1 VNRERLRDIVLEEL
15 SAIAPDI
22 DLATL
27 DERASLRDE
36 YDLDS
41 MDALNLL
48 TALHRR
54 LGVDIPETDYA
65 RMHSL
70 QALLDYLEPRALR

>member
-1 VNRERLRDIVLEEL
+1 MRTIVLEEL

-22 DLATL
+22 DI
-27 DERASLRDE
+27 DHFDDRARLRDE

-48 TALHRR
+48 TAVHQR
-54 LGVDIPETDYA
+54 LGVNIPESDYA
-65 RMHSL
+65 RMQNL
-70 QALLDYLEPRALR
+70 QALLDYLETRVENC

>member
-1 VNRERLRDIVLEEL
+1 MNRQRLRDIVLEEL

-22 DLATL
+22 DTATL
-27 DERASLRDE
+27 DDRVRLRDE

-54 LGVDIPETDYA
+54 LQIDIPETDYA

-70 QALLDYLEPRALR
+70 EALLDYLAPRVAS

>member
-1 VNRERLRDIVLEEL
+1 MNRETLRVVVLEEL

-22 DLATL
+22 DIEAI
-27 DERASLRDE
+27 DDRARLRDE

-48 TALHRR
+48 TALHQR

-70 QALLDYLEPRALR
+70 QDLLDYLESKAER

>member
-1 VNRERLRDIVLEEL
+1 MNREQLRAIVLEEL

-22 DLATL
+22 DITHL
-27 DERASLRDE
+27 DDRARLRDE

-48 TALHRR
+48 TAVHQR
-54 LGVDIPETDYA
+54 LGVNIPESDYA
-65 RMHSL
+65 RMQSL
-70 QALLDYLEPRALR
+70 QALLDYLEPRMKR

>member
-1 VNRERLRDIVLEEL
+1 MNRDQLRDIVLDEL

-22 DLATL
+22 DTATL
-27 DERASLRDE
+27 DDRARLRDE

-48 TALHRR
+48 TALHQR
-54 LGVDIPETDYA
+54 LGVSIPESDYA
-65 RMHSL
+65 ALHSL
-70 QALLDYLEPRALR
+70 QALLDYLEPRLQG

>member
-1 VNRERLRDIVLEEL
+1 MRDIVLDEL

-22 DLATL
+22 DTATI
-27 DERASLRDE
+27 DDRARLRDE

-48 TALHRR
+48 TALHQR
-54 LGVDIPETDYA
+54 LGVSIPESDYA
-65 RMHSL
+65 GLHSL
-70 QALLDYLEPRALR
+70 QALLDYLTPRLPG

>member
-1 VNRERLRDIVLEEL
+1 MNRERLRDIVLEEL

-22 DLATL
+22 DIATL
-27 DERASLRDE
+27 DERARLRDE

-54 LGVDIPETDYA
+54 LKVDIPETDYA
-65 RMHSL
+65 RMQSIRD
-70 QALLDYLEPRALR
+70 LLDYLEPRAGG

>member
-1 VNRERLRDIVLEEL
+1 VNRDQLRDIVLDEL

-22 DLATL
+22 DTATL
-27 DERASLRDE
+27 DDRARLRDE

-48 TALHRR
+48 TALHQR
-54 LGVDIPETDYA
+54 LGVTIPEIDYA
-65 RMHSL
+65 GLHSL
-70 QALLDYLEPRALR
+70 QALLDYLEPRLQG

>member
-1 VNRERLRDIVLEEL
+1 VNRDQLRDIVLDEL

-22 DLATL
+22 DTATI
-27 DERASLRDE
+27 DDRARLRDE

-48 TALHRR
+48 TALHQR
-54 LGVDIPETDYA
+54 LGVNIPESDYA
-65 RMHSL
+65 GLHSL
-70 QALLDYLEPRALR
+70 QALLDYLEPRLQG